1 MGESLEIFSN
11 KELITAWV
19 AVFGALSAA
28 AKYFIDTYRDKAAI
42 RAAFL
47 VEVDRL
53 LWVIRRH
60 RRWFGAGQMEPLIPF
75 TTDVYD
81 KQIENAGKLTKS
93 LAIRIVKFYGFV
105 KFLNQIQAQRAGY
118 LALGLGSQFDSF
130 YAGQLKN
137 FEDQFAAMFD
147 EEFRRHGIEVTDWVH

>member
-1 MGESLEIFSN
+1 MEIFSN
-11 KELITAWV
+11 TGLITAWL
-19 AVFGALSAA
+19 AVIGALGAA
-28 AKYFIDTYRDKAAI
+28 AKYFFDAYRDKAAI

-60 RRWFGAGQMEPLIPF
+60 RLWFGAGQVEPLIPF
-75 TTDVYD
+75 TTDIYD

-93 LAIRIVKFYGFV
+93 LAIKIVKFYGFV
-105 KFLNQIQAQRAGY
+105 KFLNQIQAQRAAY
-118 LALGLGSQFDSF
+118 LALGLSPQFDGF

-137 FEDQFAAMFD
+137 FEDQFSHMFD
-147 EEFRRHGIEVTDWVH
+147 EEFRRYGIETTNWVQ